1 MTVLSNARIV
11 LADDVIAGSVV
22 IEGGRIAAI
31 NPGAGPSGT
40 DLDGDFLIPGLV
52 DLHTDNLERQVQ
64 PRSTARWPS
73 RSALMAHDAQCAA
86 AGITTVFDALCLGDS
101 GFEEGRVRTF
111 RDGVADLRAMA
122 GTGLLKAEHFL
133 HLRCELPAP
142 EMPELLDQAID
153 DPLVRLVSLMDHSPG
168 VGQYADIGRYHRM
181 RQAEGFSDGQIDEM
195 VGLMQRKRI
204 TYHQA
209 GRQLVLEL
217 TRERQIPL
225 ASHDDRTAEE
235 VAQNHRDG
243 ITISEFPVSLEAA
256 RAARQSGIHIIAG
269 AANIV
274 RGGSHSGN
282 VAALDLVRA
291 GLVDALAS
299 DYVPAAMLEAA
310 FRCAEQGALALPD
323 AIALV
328 SAGPATLAGLTNRGQ
343 IGPNLRADLV
353 RVHLHGTLPVIRAV
367 WRQGERVA

>member
-1 MTVLSNARIV
+1 
-11 LADDVIAGSVV
+11 
-22 IEGGRIAAI
+22 
-31 NPGAGPSGT
+31 
-40 DLDGDFLIPGLV
+40 
-52 DLHTDNLERQVQ
+52 
-64 PRSTARWPS
+64 
-73 RSALMAHDAQCAA
+73 
-86 AGITTVFDALCLGDS
+86 
-101 GFEEGRVRTF
+101 
-111 RDGVADLRAMA
+111 
-122 GTGLLKAEHFL
+122 
-133 HLRCELPAP
+133 
-142 EMPELLDQAID
+142 
-153 DPLVRLVSLMDHSPG
+153 
-168 VGQYADIGRYHRM
+168 
-181 RQAEGFSDGQIDEM
+181 
-195 VGLMQRKRI
+195 MQRKRI

-243 ITISEFPVSLEAA
+243 IMISEFPVSVEAA

-282 VAALDLVRA
+282 VAALDLVQA

-310 FRCAEQGALALPD
+310 FHCVEQGALALPE

-328 SAGPATLAGLTNRGQ
+328 SAGPASLAGLADRGQ
-343 IGPNLRADLV
+343 IATNLRADLV
-353 RVHLHGTLPVIRAV
+353 RVHLHDTLPVIRAV

>member
-1 MTVLSNARIV
+1 MTVLSNARII
-11 LADDVIAGSVV
+11 LADEVIAGSVV

-31 NPGAGPSGT
+31 NPGAEPSGT
-40 DLDGDFLIPGLV
+40 DLDGDFLIPGLI

-111 RDGVADLRAMA
+111 RDGVADLQAMA

-181 RQAEGFSDGQIDEM
+181 RQAEGFSDGEIDEM

-243 ITISEFPVSLEAA
+243 IMISEFPVSVEAA

-282 VAALDLVRA
+282 VAALDLVQA

-310 FRCAEQGALALPD
+310 FHCVEQGALALPE

-328 SAGPATLAGLTNRGQ
+328 SAGPASLAGLADRGQ
-343 IGPNLRADLV
+343 IATNLRADLV
-353 RVHLHGTLPVIRAV
+353 RVHLHDTLPVIRAV